1 MAVGVPAPLKLHH
14 NTSPT
19 SKGFQGRGDGGCG
32 SERLVPSPWRC
43 FDLEEQR
50 GSLERGEGEER
61 RGGGWG
67 LLWQHCLGEQG
78 RVNCVHAGG
87 GWPAGWLA
95 A

>member
-1 MAVGVPAPLKLHH
+1 MVDVGQKGLSRHH
-14 NTSPT
+14 GDVLIWKS
-19 SKGFQGRGDGGCG
+19 SGALLSEGR
-32 SERLVPSPWRC
+32 
-43 FDLEEQR
+43 
-50 GSLERGEGEER
+50 ER

-67 LLWQHCLGEQG
+67 LLWQHCLGEEG